1 MTRAAATIPTALL
14 LLVAASC
21 ASAPKQTSLMK
32 AAKNV
37 GVTAQELRLRV
48 RDLAPQVGGIVED
61 AADEIAAASPD
72 PQIRRAALR
81 WKLEAIPRTNQAVF
95 RQDPLLA
102 LVDVWAFTLQL
113 RTYLTEGDGR
123 DLFGPQQPIALDAAE
138 QMIDTVEALALRA
151 SATGNID
158 AAREL
163 IAGWAAETP
172 IEGPSLTRV
181 SMVNFV
187 ADVAAAS
194 RAGGFATV
202 GQLQTDVADLAA
214 RIDLFADQLPKF
226 ARWQSQYVV
235 GEYASREDVVR
246 TLEDVDR
253 MADSLES
260 ASAMVDRLGGVALQ
274 LTDSLA
280 TEDGGAASFLDE
292 QREAVFREMER
303 QLAVTLDR
311 LTRERIAVL
320 EEVRAERG
328 VVLAAVTAERQAA
341 LHSLAGER
349 ETVLREAEA
358 MAGRLVEQAGGQVER
373 AIDHLFWRLVQLAGG
388 VLLVLAAGA
397 FWLVRRLAPAPA

>member
-1 MTRAAATIPTALL
+1 MTRAAATIPTALAL
-14 LLVAASC
+14 LLAASC

-37 GVTAQELRLRV
+37 GVSAQELRLRV
-48 RDLAPQVGGIVED
+48 RELAPQVGGIVEE
-61 AADEIAAASPD
+61 AADEIDMASRD
-72 PQIRRAALR
+72 PQIQRAALR

-102 LVDVWAFTLQL
+102 LVDVWAFTLQH

-138 QMIDTVEALALRA
+138 RMIQAVEAVAVRA
-151 SATGNID
+151 SATGDID
-158 AAREL
+158 AARDL
-163 IAGWAAETP
+163 VAGWAAETP

-194 RAGGFATV
+194 RAGAFASV
-202 GQLQTDVADLAA
+202 GQLQTDVADLAT
-214 RIDLFADQLPKF
+214 RLDLFADQLPKL

-253 MADSLES
+253 MADSLET
-260 ASAMVDRLGGVALQ
+260 ASAMVERLGGVALQ

-280 TEDGGAASFLDE
+280 TEDGGAVSFLDQ
-292 QREAVFREMER
+292 QREAVFREVER

-311 LTRERIAVL
+311 LTQERIAVL
-320 EEVRAERG
+320 AEVRAERD
-328 VVLAAVTAERQAA
+328 VVLAAVSAERQAA
-341 LHSLAGER
+341 LQTLAGER

-358 MAGRLVEQAGGQVER
+358 MAGRLVQQAGGQVEQ
-373 AIDHLFWRLVQLAGG
+373 AIDHLFWRLVQLAAG
-388 VLLVLAAGA
+388 VLLVLAAGV
-397 FWLVRRLAPAPA
+397 FWLGRRFAPASA